1 MPVGALALAGPFGGG
16 IHVGPGRLRWRG
28 PSAASPPTRRVRR
41 ANLVSIRESD
51 GTSTWMLFA
60 ETSSPGTRRT
70 YVQIRPLP
78 RTEQEGAER

>member
-1 MPVGALALAGPFGGG
+1 MPVGALALAGSFGGG
-16 IHVGPGRLRWRG
+16 IHVGPGRSRWRCL
-28 PSAASPPTRRVRR
+28 SAASPPTRWVRR